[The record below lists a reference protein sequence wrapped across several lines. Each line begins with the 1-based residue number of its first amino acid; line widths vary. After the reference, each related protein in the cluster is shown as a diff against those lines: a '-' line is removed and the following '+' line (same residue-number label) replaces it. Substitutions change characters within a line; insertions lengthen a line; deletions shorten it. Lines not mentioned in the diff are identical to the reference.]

1 MRLLQRMSEID
12 MIYSTSSTRNRWALF
27 TTAKK
32 SNVLWLLVVGI
43 LAGIVFP
50 LTKSLA
56 GVQDADGILAS
67 LISTQ
72 KLTWYFWGQDRLLN
86 FMPALT
92 ALVTDAEWNLRVQIF
107 LRAFFAF
114 LAPIGILYFFSQS
127 ARFLTFAVVLT
138 NLLLT
143 LALSQSG
150 SFNYYVEYNTFET
163 SLVIFTLS
171 FSVLRINEKRV
182 FCNVISLI
190 TGFVAYASYL
200 ALPVIIFPL
209 IVISFFFRLFPRGQL
224 VRLLVIHSIC
234 ITLAYVHSKIYG
246 VAVTQYGLSISLHAI
261 MAGYTMVADNVAWIK
276 LSFLGLVAVIFYGL
290 YTRSKTFWPV
300 VLVAFASIGLMGFLS
315 CSVWAQMNGYNLR
328 YYLMPLVSAVAC
340 ISYLLS
346 SLMCRFLGRAER
358 MWLVIGALMISAWLF
373 GLHGLSP
380 SYSELVGPAW
390 RDHSRAVAAEAITSK
405 AQLVIGD
412 YWGVWPAVFDTYAM
426 RSGAESRSLPVYGAA
441 FRGYVLRKRVLR
453 LSSEKGGIRAL
464 CLIDSTDECT
474 KAAIDAFQASVTIE
488 AGSLRKVV
496 VDNVPML
503 MMTVKFSL

>member
-1 MRLLQRMSEID
+1 MNEID
-12 MIYSTSSTRNRWALF
+12 MSYSTSSTRNRWALF
-27 TTAKK
+27 AAAKK
-32 SNVLWLLVVGI
+32 SNVLWLFVVGI

-50 LTKSLA
+50 LTNSLA
-56 GVQDADGILAS
+56 GMQDGDGILAS

-92 ALVTDAEWNLRVQIF
+92 ALVTDMEWNLRAQLF

-143 LALSQSG
+143 LAFSQFA
-150 SFNYYVEYNTFET
+150 SFNYYVQYNTFEA
-163 SLVIFTLS
+163 SLVMFALS
-171 FSVLRINEKRV
+171 FAVLRINERGI
-182 FCNVISLI
+182 FYNVVSLI
-190 TGFVAYASYL
+190 TGFIAYASYL

-209 IVISFFFRLFPRGQL
+209 IAMSFFFRLLPRGQL

-246 VAVTQYGLSISLHAI
+246 VAVTQYGLNISIHAI
-261 MAGYTMVADNVAWIK
+261 TAGYNTVAENVAWIK
-276 LSFLGLVAVIFYGL
+276 LSLLGLVAVIL
-290 YTRSKTFWPV
+290 YVLYVRSKDFWSI
-300 VLVAFASIGLMGFLS
+300 VLVAFSSIGLIGFLS
-315 CSVWAQMNGYNLR
+315 CTVWAQMNGYNVR

-340 ISYLLS
+340 IGYMLS
-346 SLMCRFLGRAER
+346 SLMYRFLERSKR
-358 MWLVIGALMISAWLF
+358 MWLAVGTLWISAWLF
-373 GLHGLSP
+373 GLHGVSS
-380 SYSELVGPAW
+380 SYSELVGPLW
-390 RDHSRAVAAEAITSK
+390 RDHSHAVATEAITGK

-412 YWGVWPAVFDTYAM
+412 YWIVWPAVFDTYVM
-426 RSGAESRSLPVYGAA
+426 RSGAENRSLPVYGAA

-453 LSSEKGGIRAL
+453 LSSEQGGIRAL
-464 CLIDSTDECT
+464 CLADSMDECA
-474 KAAIDAFQASVTIE
+474 KAAISAFQAPATIE
-488 AGSLRKVV
+488 AGSLRRVV

-503 MMTVKFSL
+503 TMTVKFSL